1 MHILCTSLLT
11 SCYNSIVMND
21 FPWLEVAISVVAL
34 GSGLAGY
41 FKIIVP
47 FASRIKKWI
56 TTWEGFMEDWSGEEA
71 RPGRDAV
78 PGVMQRLNDIDG
90 ELKRN
95 GGGSMKDSL
104 DRMEKDVHEMTGNIK
119 TLTSDSKQIR
129 ERLEDGDRRFEK
141 IEKRLDKLE
150 DL

>member
-1 MHILCTSLLT
+1 
-11 SCYNSIVMND
+11 MNE

-41 FKIIVP
+41 FKIVVP

-78 PGVMQRLNDIDG
+78 PGVMQRLNEIDG

-104 DRMEKDVHEMTGNIK
+104 DRIERDLHSATGDMKIVVSTQEDIKD
-119 TLTSDSKQIR
+119 
-129 ERLEDGDRRFEK
+129 RLEKGDERFKK
-141 IEKRLDKLE
+141 IEKRLDNLE

>member
-1 MHILCTSLLT
+1 
-11 SCYNSIVMND
+11 MNE

-47 FASRIKKWI
+47 FGSRIKKWI

-71 RPGRDAV
+71 RPGRDRV
-78 PGVMQRLNDIDG
+78 PGVMERLNDIDG

-95 GGGSMKDSL
+95 GGGSMKDAL
-104 DRMEKDVHEMTGNIK
+104 DRIEKDLHTATGDIK
-119 TLTSDSKQIR
+119 SVAATQTEIK
-129 ERLEDGDRRFEK
+129 ERLEQGDKRFEK